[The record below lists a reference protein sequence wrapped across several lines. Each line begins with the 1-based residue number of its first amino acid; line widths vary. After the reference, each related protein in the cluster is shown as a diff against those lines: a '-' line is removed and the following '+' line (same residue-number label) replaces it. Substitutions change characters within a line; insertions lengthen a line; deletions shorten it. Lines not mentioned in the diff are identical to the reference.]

1 MVFLIFNNKIILAF
15 LIFLAL
21 VSSMAIVSA
30 GGNNLTEDAVLADGG
45 HDNSIVY
52 VDSNAGSSGNGS
64 ENSPFSSISE
74 AISGAGNNSRII
86 LKDGVYKGVSNT
98 GLNVDKNLII
108 ESASNGVTIDGESKY
123 AFFNVKDSSNL
134 VLNNIKF
141 VNGYTNDYSQ
151 LSAISN
157 KGNLTIAN
165 SSFSKMNTVMGVIF
179 NEGTLTITDSKISDS
194 VSKNMAQLITNIG
207 NCYISG
213 SQILDNPYATSGVEN
228 GVYNLNVLRI
238 INSRVT
244 LINSNN
250 QYDENLFSIADILIS
265 NSTVSDLDI
274 DDAKVKLTNSK
285 VSGRFILKNADID
298 ILESTIDSDFSLLF
312 VSYSNF
318 TAIHSIF
325 NRDISSSYSDLN
337 ITYSAILGSI
347 SGSGKNGFLYAPY
360 NWWGSNNGPSISY
373 FKNYNVSWW
382 AVLNFTY
389 PEQDI
394 PVSPDGMFTAELN
407 KWFDGNKTV
416 EFAVGERIPQRT
428 AKFETQN
435 GKFEYS
441 SLSLKGIASN
451 RLINNVLDCQV
462 FAVVDS
468 QRLMLT
474 VGKGLSQYTYFVSP
488 DGHDG
493 PEDGSYEKPF
503 LTLQY
508 AVSKVGNGN
517 TICMLPGIH
526 KNIANCG
533 VNIEKN
539 LTIVGLGDVEL
550 QRANSRNIFVIMEWG
565 SLVIKNIRFS
575 VVDRAYTDVLIG
587 VRGGML
593 NVSNCSFLSI
603 STPNVISTSSGN
615 SKASCVVI
623 EDTRFSDI
631 VGSAVAGNGEIR
643 IINSVFEKFS
653 NFYTYSGVESYNCVF
668 PVTKSIEIYGSL
680 FKDNSIGIVNLHPYT
695 YSSRSMLGVSADD
708 ARDYGVYAYIEN
720 STFENNVFR
729 EMNRYYESSG
739 MGLHIHDDYGS
750 FHGFIN
756 NCSFI
761 SNKGMIA
768 VADCIDNSRFID
780 NSGSANYG
788 SALVQAPLINNSFFM
803 GNVNLNSDGEA
814 YVGDGIASGDLIVN
828 SIFIKNKAAF
838 GGAVSATREIH
849 YCVFVN
855 NTAQYEGSDIYSYD
869 GDVDYST
876 NWWGDNQKPGS
887 EKIFK
892 FLGTLTV
899 NDWVIMTLE
908 YLSSSQIR
916 AGLDH
921 IMVNGSIYKLNHA
934 MPQRPVHFSVDGGK
948 ITPQNAYLENGSA
961 CANLSYDADSSD
973 FKAYARV
980 DNQILDV
987 DVRNA
992 NTRIIMND
1000 ASFKGNQNKFNLTL
1014 VNVNGYRI
1022 SNQNLVVEI
1031 TDGNMNKSSFTI
1043 VSDDKGYA
1051 EFNVNY
1057 PVGVYTVCVKY
1068 LGNGFFDKTEST
1080 AQIEVLTSITYL
1092 NAYNHTYYG
1101 KNNRFSAFLTGE
1113 NGLKLVG
1120 LPLTYTITD
1129 SKGNAKS
1136 ITVSTDSYGVGEVL
1150 LSLDIGEYIVKCEY
1164 LGDSWFS
1171 PSSCDVNIKI
1181 LPVKSNLTVE
1191 NVTLYGQGNLYNIT
1205 LRDGYGTLIRG
1216 ENIYLT
1222 ISQGNVSDDFTI
1234 KTNDDGVASITINYL
1249 PGTYNVHARFV
1260 GDNLYGPSE
1269 ESGVIQVEKVLTIVS
1284 GFYHATIPLKGLYN
1298 VVLTDMNGRRLIN
1311 QTITLNLYQS
1321 RLVKTYAASTDGN
1334 GEASFIIDLAEG
1346 NYLATMEYG
1355 GNRWYAESSNGATI
1369 IITKEAVLQ
1378 NIQINASDLAQY
1390 YGENKY
1396 FMINFN
1402 DPNAYT
1408 QYGKEI
1414 LVTISSGSWN
1424 KAYTVY
1430 TDVFGLA
1437 RLQIN
1442 LNPGEYDVSYKY
1454 SNDYYNIFGE
1464 GFNRITVYRTPTSIF
1479 ANNVVVNKGDS
1490 RIFEIFLRDVNNNPI
1505 RNMQINA
1512 SIGSKKYNLTTNDE
1526 GIAKLVLNL
1535 DVGTHTIRY
1544 SFDNPN
1550 YISSA
1555 SQSTILV
1562 VDSDKSPSTLSA
1574 SDITALDN
1582 QTLNLTVD
1590 LKDMLGNGIASSQVS
1605 LLLTTFEGEVVMNT
1619 KVMSDDA
1626 GHAIF
1631 RLRLDSGNYIAKLTY
1646 GGNNF
1651 YLGSSAIS
1659 VINVNASD
1667 SKIKTVLFAGD
1678 TQLSDSSRFYV
1689 ALSDE
1694 NGTVIRNAD
1703 VRFIINNKEYSS
1715 RTDESGRAYLNR
1727 TLSPNIYVVKAF
1739 YDGDMAYRQSQIS
1752 SKIYISSI
1760 TTQLHAQKLVKYYR
1774 NGTQFHAV
1782 LLDGDDNPIS
1792 GKTISVMVNGG
1803 IYNCTTDVD
1812 GWITLEIDFKPGFYE
1827 VECSYYADDV
1837 SQNSFDRT
1845 NITVLSTVMG
1855 NDVVKYYGDAPYMNI
1870 TFLDGTGSAIENS
1883 SFIINIDGKNYH
1895 ALINEKTFLF
1905 DLNLDVGEH
1914 MISVTNPYDGL
1925 SASYRLTVLPTV
1937 EAGGLTKVINSK
1949 YVYVASFLDK
1959 KGNVLKNTDVDIIIN
1974 GIRYSYKTDSM
1985 GKVKLDM
1992 NMKPGNYRVT
2002 AINPKTGDYVENDVR
2017 VLPSIVSNKNMAMY
2031 YGSAKAFKVKI
2042 IGNNAKAVGAGKT
2055 VKFKINGKSYKVK
2068 TNKKGYASLKIK
2080 LNPKKYTVITSYN
2093 GYKVSNRIT
2102 VKPLLFAK
2110 NVSVKKSKTVKFKA
2124 KLVDSKG
2131 KPQKSKKITFKIKN
2145 KKYLAKTNKKGIAIL
2160 KLKLKPGKY
2169 VIKSSY
2175 GKSKISNR
2183 IVVKN

>member
-1 MVFLIFNNKIILAF
+1 
-15 LIFLAL
+15 
-21 VSSMAIVSA
+21 MAIVSA
-30 GGNNLTEDAVLADGG
+30 EGDNLTDETVLADVAQ
-45 HDNSIVY
+45 DTSVVY
-52 VDSNAGSSGNGS
+52 VDLNAGGNGNGS

-74 AISGAGNNSRII
+74 AISDANNNSRIV

-98 GLNVDKNLII
+98 GLNIDKNLII
-108 ESASNGVTIDGESKY
+108 ESASNGVTIDGENKY
-123 AFFNVKDSSNL
+123 IFFSVKHSSNL

-141 VNGYTNDYSQ
+141 VNGYTNDYAQ
-151 LSAISN
+151 LSAIN
-157 KGNLTIAN
+157 NRGNLTIVN
-165 SSFSKMNTVMGVIF
+165 SSFSKMNTVMGAIF
-179 NEGTLTITDSKISDS
+179 NEGTLTIKDSKMSDS

-207 NCYISG
+207 GCYIFG
-213 SQILDNPYATSGVEN
+213 SQILNNPYATSGVEN
-228 GVYNLNVLRI
+228 GVYNFNVLRI

-250 QYDENLFSIADILIS
+250 QYDEGLFSTADIQIS

-285 VSGRFILKNADID
+285 VGGRFMLKNTDAYIS
-298 ILESTIDSDFSLLF
+298 ESTVGSDFSLLF

-325 NRDISSSYSDLN
+325 DRDISSSYSDLN
-337 ITYSAILGSI
+337 ITYSTILGDV

-382 AVLNFTY
+382 AILEFKYLTD
-389 PEQDI
+389 DI
-394 PVSPDGMFTAELN
+394 PVSPDGVFTVELN
-407 KWFDGNKTV
+407 KWFDGNMTV
-416 EFAVGERIPQRT
+416 EFAEGERIPQRT

-435 GKFEYS
+435 GRFEYS
-441 SLSLKGIASN
+441 SLPLNAIASN
-451 RLINNVLDCQV
+451 RLVNNLLDCQV
-462 FAVVDS
+462 FAIVDS

-550 QRANSRNIFVIMEWG
+550 QRANSRNVFVIMEWG
-565 SLVIKNIRFS
+565 SLVVKNIRFT
-575 VVDRAYTDVLIG
+575 VVDRAYKDVLIA

-593 NVSNCSFLSI
+593 NVSNCSFSSI
-603 STPNVISTSSGN
+603 STANVISTSSGN
-615 SKASCVVI
+615 LKAAKAVI

-631 VGSAVAGNGEIR
+631 VGSAVAGSGEIK

-653 NFYTYSGVESYNCVF
+653 NFYSYSGVESYNCVF

-695 YSSRSMLGVSADD
+695 YSSSSLLGVSIANPIN
-708 ARDYGVYAYIEN
+708 YGVYAYVEN

-729 EMNRYYESSG
+729 EQNRYYESSG

-761 SNKGMIA
+761 SNRGMIA
-768 VADCIDNSRFID
+768 VADCIENSRFID

-788 SALVQAPLINNSFFM
+788 GALVQAPLINNSLFM

-814 YVGDGIASGDLIVN
+814 YVGEGIASGDLIVN
-828 SIFIKNKAAF
+828 SIFIKNRAAF
-838 GGAVSATREIH
+838 GGAVSATKEIH

-916 AGLDH
+916 ASLDH
-921 IMVNGSIYKLNHA
+921 IMANGSVYKLNHA

-948 ITPQNAYLENGSA
+948 ITPLDTYLENGSA
-961 CANLSYDADSSD
+961 CANLSYDANSSD

-992 NTRIIMND
+992 NTRIIIND

-1014 VNVNGYRI
+1014 VNLNGYSI

-1031 TDGNMNKSSFTI
+1031 TDSSMNRTSFTI

-1057 PVGVYTVCVKY
+1057 PVGIYTVCVKY

-1113 NGLKLVG
+1113 NGFKLVG

-1136 ITVSTDSYGVGEVL
+1136 ITVNTDSYGIGEVILSMDVGEYTVN
-1150 LSLDIGEYIVKCEY
+1150 CEY

-1171 PSSCDVNIKI
+1171 PSSCKVYIKI

-1222 ISQGNVSDDFTI
+1222 ISQGNVSDDFII
-1234 KTNDDGVASITINYL
+1234 KTNDDGVASIAVNYL
-1249 PGTYNVHARFV
+1249 PGTYNVHARFA
-1260 GDNLYGPSE
+1260 GDDIYGASE
-1269 ESGVIQVEKVLTIVS
+1269 ESGVIHVEKVLTIVS
-1284 GFYHATIPLKGLYN
+1284 GFYHATIPLNGLYN

-1321 RLVKTYAASTDGN
+1321 GLVKSYAASTDGN

-1346 NYLATMEYG
+1346 NYLATMDYN
-1355 GNRWYAESSNGATI
+1355 GNRWYADASNGATI
-1369 IITKEAVLQ
+1369 IVTKDAVIQ

-1402 DPNAYT
+1402 DPNTYT

-1414 LVTISSGSWN
+1414 LVTISSGSWH

-1430 TDVFGLA
+1430 TDVYGLA

-1454 SNDYYNIFGE
+1454 SNNHYNIFGE
-1464 GFNRITVYRTPTSIF
+1464 GFNRITVYRTPTSVF

-1505 RNMQINA
+1505 GNMQINA

-1526 GIAKLVLNL
+1526 GIAKIVLNL

-1550 YISSA
+1550 YMPSS

-1562 VDSDKSPSTLSA
+1562 ADSDKSPSTLTT
-1574 SDITALDN
+1574 SDINAFDN
-1582 QTLNLTVD
+1582 QTLNLTAD

-1605 LLLTTFEGEVVMNT
+1605 LLLTTFEGEVVVNT

-1631 RLRLDSGNYIAKLTY
+1631 KLKLDSGNYIAKLGY

-1659 VINVNASD
+1659 IINVNASD
-1667 SKIKTVLFAGD
+1667 GRIKTILFAGD

-1694 NGTVIRNAD
+1694 NGTVIKNAN
-1703 VRFIINNKEYSS
+1703 VRFIIQNREYSS
-1715 RTDESGRAYLNR
+1715 RTDENGRAYLNR
-1727 TLSPNIYVVKAF
+1727 TLSPDIYVIKAV
-1739 YDGDMAYRQSQIS
+1739 YDGDWAYRQSQIS
-1752 SKIYISSI
+1752 AKVYISSV

-1803 IYNCTTDVD
+1803 IYNCTTDAD
-1812 GWITLEIDFKPGFYE
+1812 GWITLGIDFKPGFYE
-1827 VECSYYADDV
+1827 VECRYYADDA

-1845 NITVLSTVMG
+1845 NITVLSTVIG
-1855 NDVVKYYGDAPYMNI
+1855 NDEVKYYGDAPYLNI
-1870 TFLDGTGSAIENS
+1870 TFLDGTGLAIDNA

-1895 ALINEKTFLF
+1895 AIINEKTFHF
-1905 DLNLDVGEH
+1905 DLNLEVGEH
-1914 MISVTNPYDGL
+1914 LISVTNPYDGL
-1925 SASYRLTVLPTV
+1925 YASYKLTILPTV
-1937 EAGGLTKVINSK
+1937 EAGDLTKVINSK
-1949 YVYVASFLDK
+1949 SMYVASFLDK
-1959 KGNVLKNTDVDIIIN
+1959 KGNALKNMDVDIIIN
-1974 GIRYSYKTDSM
+1974 KIKYSYRTDSS
-1985 GKVKLDM
+1985 GKVRLDM
-1992 NMKPGNYRVT
+1992 NLKPGNYLVT
-2002 AINPKTGDYVENDVR
+2002 AINPKTGDYAENNIR
-2017 VLPSIVSNKNMAMY
+2017 VLPSIVGNKNMALY
-2031 YGSAKAFKVKI
+2031 YGSAKTFKVKI
-2042 IGNNAKAVGAGKT
+2042 IGDTGKAVGAGKT

-2068 TNKKGYASLKIK
+2068 TNKNGYASLKIK
-2080 LNPKKYTVITSYN
+2080 LNPKKYTITTSYG

-2102 VKPLLFAK
+2102 VKPLLLAK
-2110 NVSVKKSKTVKFKA
+2110 NVSVKKSKIVKFKA
-2124 KLVDSKG
+2124 KLVNSKG
-2131 KPQKSKKITFKIKN
+2131 KPQKSKKIAFKIKN
-2145 KKYLAKTNKKGIAIL
+2145 KKYFAKTNKKGIAIL
-2160 KLKLKPGKY
+2160 KIKLKPGKY